1 MSARPVRQSG
11 TTLIE
16 LIVFIVIVSV
26 ALVGVLSVFNV
37 TVKSSADPLQ
47 AKQALA
53 IAEGMLEEVLLKQ
66 YCDPNTVN
74 ASFTPPSCPTR
85 VPADKEATRIEY
97 DDVDDYNGFTLAD
110 ASTVTGSDTKTGYA
124 VDVIVSAPTTVN
136 GQAAKEVR
144 VTVTPPS
151 GSAIVLYGYRT
162 NY

>member
-37 TVKSSADPLQ
+37 TVRSSADPLQ
-47 AKQALA
+47 SKQALA
-53 IAEGMLEEVLLKQ
+53 IAEGMLEEVLLKN
-66 YCDPNTVN
+66 YCDPDTVN
-74 ASFTPPSCPTR
+74 MSTTPPTCGANA
-85 VPADKEATRIEY
+85 VEASRALY
-97 DDVDDYNGFTLAD
+97 DSVDDYNGLSLNPAT
-110 ASTVTGSDTKTGYA
+110 TVTGSYTATGYI
-124 VDVIVSAPTTVN
+124 VDVSVQATTVN
-136 GQAAKEVR
+136 LQAAKEVR

>member
-1 MSARPVRQSG
+1 MSARLIRQNG

-37 TVKSSADPLQ
+37 TVRSSADPLQ
-47 AKQALA
+47 SKQALA
-53 IAEGMLEEVLLKQ
+53 IAEGMLEEVLLKS
-66 YCDPNTVN
+66 YCDPDTMNT
-74 ASFTPPSCPTR
+74 SITPPTCGANVVEGSPTR
-85 VPADKEATRIEY
+85 ALF
-97 DDVDDYNGFTLAD
+97 DDVDDYDGFTLAN
-110 ASTVTGSDTKTGYA
+110 ASTVTGSYTATGYR
-124 VDVIVSAPTTVN
+124 VDVSVPTATVTVN
-136 GQAAKEVR
+136 GQQAKEIR